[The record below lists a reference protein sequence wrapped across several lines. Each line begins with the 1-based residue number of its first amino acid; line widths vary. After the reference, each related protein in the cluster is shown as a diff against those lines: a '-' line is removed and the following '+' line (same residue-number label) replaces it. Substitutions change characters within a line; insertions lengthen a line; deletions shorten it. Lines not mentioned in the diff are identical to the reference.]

1 MDHQNFWL
9 GKYPESISRTID
21 TNIYPTILDLFK
33 ESCRK
38 YANKPAFSNM
48 GRTLTF
54 AEVDKYS
61 ATFATWI
68 QQNTDLQV
76 GDRIAVQMP
85 NLLQYPIVVF
95 GAMRAGL
102 VVVNTN
108 PLYTAREMEHQFK
121 DAGCKALVT
130 LANFG
135 YLVQEVLPR
144 TGIRYVIISEL
155 ADMLPFPKRVVVNN
169 IVKYIKKL
177 VPSYHLPTAIPFTQ
191 VMKANPSKFK
201 EVTPKPDDIAVL
213 QYTGGTTGVSK

>member
-1 MDHQNFWL
+1 
-9 GKYPESISRTID
+9 
-21 TNIYPTILDLFK
+21 
-33 ESCRK
+33 
-38 YANKPAFSNM
+38 M

-68 QQNTDLQV
+68 QQNTDLQA
-76 GDRIAVQMP
+76 GDRIAVQLP

-135 YLVQEVLPR
+135 SLVQEVLPR
-144 TGIRYVIISEL
+144 TGIRYVIISEWPICCRFL
-155 ADMLPFPKRVVVNN
+155 NASLLIILLN
-169 IVKYIKKL
+169 I
-177 VPSYHLPTAIPFTQ
+177 SR
-191 VMKANPSKFK
+191 S
-201 EVTPKPDDIAVL
+201 
-213 QYTGGTTGVSK
+213 

>member
-1 MDHQNFWL
+1 MNHHDFWQ
-9 GKYPESISRTID
+9 GKYPESIARTID

-33 ESCRK
+33 EACRK

-61 ATFATWI
+61 ATFAAWI

-102 VVVNTN
+102 VIVNTN

-130 LANFG
+130 LANWCKKSYQKQVFAMS
-135 YLVQEVLPR
+135 LLANWRICCHFLSVLWS
-144 TGIRYVIISEL
+144 IIL
-155 ADMLPFPKRVVVNN
+155 LNTLKN
-169 IVKYIKKL
+169 
-177 VPSYHLPTAIPFTQ
+177 
-191 VMKANPSKFK
+191 
-201 EVTPKPDDIAVL
+201 
-213 QYTGGTTGVSK
+213 